1 MPNDVHR
8 LPVVEDDHVIGVV
21 STRDLL
27 AVAAGRA

>member
-1 MPNDVHR
+1 
-8 LPVVEDDHVIGVV
+8 VVEDDHVIGVV